1 MEDRFLGFRRYLVQ
15 QKRAAP
21 NTVASYLRD
30 VAGLDRFAGFSADID
45 YAAASPDLVSSY
57 LNQLKDQGRKPS
69 TLNRVRASI
78 SCYYRYLTEQGIA
91 NGNPAKI
98 CPFATAQPEH
108 TCHFDNSRDGPA
120 IVCPKRSRHIILPG
134 SSHVGTVVC
143 HRAQSNG
150 IDCVECGRSAF
161 GNGVFV
167 ASAGRHQPMLPIVP
181 DCGGQAA
188 GICRTPPCVAARPRG
203 ACLVRQQQWRKPVD
217 APRFLEDHQAACPP
231 SRHPKGYH
239 APKFAPFLGHSSAA
253 EWSHAPRP
261 SADLG
266 IRRSNRSSAV
276 RQTVSPELD
285 GKLQSA
291 SSPGREKGSC

>member
-45 YAAASPDLVSSY
+45 YAAASPDLVSRS
-57 LNQLKDQGRKPS
+57 K
-69 TLNRVRASI
+69 
-78 SCYYRYLTEQGIA
+78 
-91 NGNPAKI
+91 PAKRPRAETFYFKSGACFDQLLLSLFDRTGDRKREPGQI

-108 TCHFDNSRDGPA
+108 TCHFDNSRDGPV

-161 GNGVFV
+161 GHGVF
-167 ASAGRHQPMLPIVP
+167 AQ
-181 DCGGQAA
+181 
-188 GICRTPPCVAARPRG
+188 CRPA
-203 ACLVRQQQWRKPVD
+203 
-217 APRFLEDHQAACPP
+217 
-231 SRHPKGYH
+231 
-239 APKFAPFLGHSSAA
+239 
-253 EWSHAPRP
+253 
-261 SADLG
+261 
-266 IRRSNRSSAV
+266 
-276 RQTVSPELD
+276 
-285 GKLQSA
+285 
-291 SSPGREKGSC
+291 